1 MKRFKSDE
9 FKNNMKIRYDFNNLM
24 DSAID
29 AKLQDVKFQDAV
41 GAISKSDIEAMLP
54 KYNDARKSLDK
65 KLGKAEYMLAWTE
78 LAYNQDEI
86 VSEIL
91 DYAKKVQDKF
101 DNFVVLG
108 IGGSAL
114 GPIALQQALN
124 HMKYNDLSKK
134 QRKAPRFFVEDNV
147 DPERMLALL
156 DIIDVKKTCFNV
168 VSKSGSTSET
178 MSQYLIASKLLKD
191 ALGEKW
197 AENVVATTDHK
208 NGNLIKIAEKEG
220 IKTFYIPDGVGGRFS
235 EICPVGLF
243 PAAVCNIDIEELLA
257 GVAYMDELSKEK
269 DIYKN
274 ASHMAGLLMY
284 IAMEKKGKNIQVV
297 MPYADSLKY
306 MADWHA
312 QLWAESLGKKLSL
325 DGNAVHTGQTPVKAL
340 GVTDQ
345 HSQVQ
350 LYAEGPFD
358 KVITFIG
365 VDNYRAEYRIP
376 EGCEDIPD
384 VSFLSGHTSP

>member
-168 VSKSGSTSET
+168 VSKSGSTSEGRPSRT
-178 MSQYLIASKLLKD
+178 P
-191 ALGEKW
+191 
-197 AENVVATTDHK
+197 TT
-208 NGNLIKIAEKEG
+208 GSCR
-220 IKTFYIPDGVGGRFS
+220 PQ
-235 EICPVGLF
+235 P
-243 PAAVCNIDIEELLA
+243 
-257 GVAYMDELSKEK
+257 
-269 DIYKN
+269 
-274 ASHMAGLLMY
+274 
-284 IAMEKKGKNIQVV
+284 
-297 MPYADSLKY
+297 
-306 MADWHA
+306 
-312 QLWAESLGKKLSL
+312 
-325 DGNAVHTGQTPVKAL
+325 
-340 GVTDQ
+340 
-345 HSQVQ
+345 
-350 LYAEGPFD
+350 
-358 KVITFIG
+358 
-365 VDNYRAEYRIP
+365 
-376 EGCEDIPD
+376 
-384 VSFLSGHTSP
+384 